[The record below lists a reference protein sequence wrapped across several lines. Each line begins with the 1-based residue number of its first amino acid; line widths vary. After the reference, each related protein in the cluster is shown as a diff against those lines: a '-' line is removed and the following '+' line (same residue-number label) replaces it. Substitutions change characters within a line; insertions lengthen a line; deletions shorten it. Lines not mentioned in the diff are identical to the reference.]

1 MWVGSQ
7 CWPFLLNAPAH
18 YATITPSSL
27 IIMYLSAETVALL
40 KNFST
45 INQSIIIRPGKK
57 LRTMS
62 VMKNI
67 LSEVEISEEFDKEV
81 AIYDLNQFL
90 NCLSLIPGSE
100 VRLDPNAI
108 VITDG
113 TNSIEYRYSD
123 PSVVPAPPDKE
134 LKLPSEDVCV
144 VLTEENLET
153 VKKAAAVLQIP
164 DVSLIGDGSNIYLTV
179 RDKKNS
185 GSNSYKIV
193 VGETDRVF
201 QANAKVENLKLIQGD
216 YDVVI
221 SSKNL
226 ARFESHSRPLVYFI
240 AMEPDSTF
248 D

>member
-1 MWVGSQ
+1 
-7 CWPFLLNAPAH
+7 
-18 YATITPSSL
+18 
-27 IIMYLSAETVALL
+27 MYLSTETISIL

-45 INQSIIIRPGKK
+45 INQSILIKAGKK

-67 LSEVEISEEFDKEV
+67 LSEVDIDEEFTRDV

-90 NCLSLIPGSE
+90 NCLSLIPGAE
-100 VRLDPNAI
+100 VNLESNSI

-123 PSVVPAPPDKE
+123 PSVISAPPEKE
-134 LKLPSEDVCV
+134 LKLPSEDVEV
-144 VLTEENLET
+144 VLTEEHLDT

-164 DVSLIGDGSNIYLTV
+164 DVTLLGDGSKIYLTV

-185 GSNSYKIV
+185 GSNSYKIE
-193 VGETDRVF
+193 VGDTDTTF
-201 QANAKVENLKLIQGD
+201 QFNLKVENLKLLTGD
-216 YDVVI
+216 YDVVL

-240 AMEPDSTF
+240 ALEPDSTYTA
-248 D
+248 